1 MQLEGEHFLVA
12 EDDEMQGIFITQV
25 LEEQGARVTLVE
37 NGQKALDALEDSSF
51 SAVILDGKMPV
62 MDGFSTLRKIRQTP
76 RLKSLPVIMVTAM
89 GSEENIIKGYQ
100 YGANDYILKPFSE
113 EQLISRINSLLVMA
127 A

>member
-37 NGQKALDALEDSSF
+37 NGQKALDALEDGSF

-62 MDGFSTLRKIRQTP
+62 MDGFSTLRNIRQTP

-100 YGANDYILKPFSE
+100 YGANDYILNLSPKNNS
-113 EQLISRINSLLVMA
+113 SRASTA
-127 A
+127 CW

>member
-1 MQLEGEHFLVA
+1 
-12 EDDEMQGIFITQV
+12 
-25 LEEQGARVTLVE
+25 
-37 NGQKALDALEDSSF
+37 
-51 SAVILDGKMPV
+51 
-62 MDGFSTLRKIRQTP
+62 
-76 RLKSLPVIMVTAM
+76 M